1 MDELGLGEAE
11 SRELFGEMKR
21 RENVQGKKAGIR
33 WHLGAGVE
41 T

>member
-11 SRELFGEMKR
+11 SREIGEMKR